1 MQKVEKWQ
9 NEMQGEGKKERPGGA
24 GLDVGDQGLQLPAAE
39 ERSEDVPEREEK
51 EMH

>member
-1 MQKVEKWQ
+1 MQKVEEWQ
-9 NEMQGEGKKERPGGA
+9 NEMQREGKKERSGEK
-24 GLDVGDQGLQLPAAE
+24 GLDVGHQGLQFLAAE